1 MNGDYVNLFS
11 AIKKCLYKGSIKRN
25 ADLKEYSSFRIGGKC
40 KYLVTLTS
48 VEEILKVT
56 TLLNGRNTNYIVL
69 GNGTNTLFSSSGYDG
84 VVLRISPTFS
94 YIERFG
100 NTLVVDGGA
109 NFNSVLAYAS
119 TLGLS
124 GLEEGAGIPGSVG
137 GMTMMNASAF
147 GFCMQNVVTS
157 VLALVDG
164 KIRHFTN
171 AECQFGYRKS
181 VFQSMHN
188 PIILRV
194 EFGLKK
200 GRVADI
206 KKTIATILAVRAEKQ
221 PLSENSCGS
230 VFKRID
236 GINVSKMLDD
246 EGYKGFC
253 IGDAMVSTK
262 HANFIVNVGN
272 ATSDDVRAI
281 IEKIQ
286 KEIYEKHNITLESE
300 IKYIE

>member
-1 MNGDYVNLFS
+1 MGGDYVNLFS
-11 AIKKCLYKGSIKRN
+11 AIKKCLYKGTIKRN
-25 ADLKEYSSFRIGGKC
+25 VSLKEYSSFRIGGKC

-48 VEEILKVT
+48 IEEILKT
-56 TLLNGRNTNYIVL
+56 TVLLNNRNIDYIVL
-69 GNGTNTLFSSSGYDG
+69 GNGTNTLFSSSGYGG
-84 VVLRISPTFS
+84 VVLKISPTFS

-109 NFNSVLAYAS
+109 NFNSVIAYAS
-119 TLGLS
+119 ALGLS
-124 GLEEGAGIPGSVG
+124 GLEEGAGIPGTVG
-137 GMTMMNASAF
+137 GMTTMNAGAF

-157 VLALVDG
+157 VLVLVDG

-171 AECQFGYRKS
+171 AECGFGYRKS

-206 KKTIATILAVRAEKQ
+206 KKTIATTLAIRSEKQ
-221 PLSENSCGS
+221 PLSQPSCGS

-246 EGYKGFC
+246 EGYKGLRV
-253 IGDAMVSTK
+253 GDAMVSPK
-262 HANFIVNVGN
+262 HANFIVNVGD
-272 ATSDDVRAI
+272 ATSDDVLAI
-281 IEKIQ
+281 IKQIQ
-286 KEIYEKHNITLESE
+286 KEIYDKYNISLQSE